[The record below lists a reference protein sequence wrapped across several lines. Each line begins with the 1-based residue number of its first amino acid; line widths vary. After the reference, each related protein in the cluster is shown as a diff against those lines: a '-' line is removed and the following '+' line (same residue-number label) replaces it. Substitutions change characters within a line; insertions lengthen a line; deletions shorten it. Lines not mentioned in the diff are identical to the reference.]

1 MSGGDPLFDRY
12 KPVRNLIRR
21 YEPLSLVR
29 QFIGALHEV
38 HHRGVDVMVHYQP
51 WNLFLAIKW
60 TLLEQNAAAHRQ
72 REATLNDAHKVLNL
86 IHSLEGAVP
95 MPKEI
100 TSIALFVRRIAFQQF
115 WLGSVDGAA
124 IARQE
129 ILFGALPVN
138 HTFSREFEAA
148 TGLTIPVFLDL
159 AFGLLATLLGKNPP
173 QPLLRAHFANFGG
186 FPPSAVDTF
195 FRLVSRSPQE
205 LKTWLNEA
213 ERPLIEDQLLL
224 PTPLLL
230 APYLRLTDR
239 HFCYFPPLAYRFV
252 EQFIYRTLRDSDP
265 EKFMQRFGPMF
276 EHYVGD
282 CLREA
287 GVILRTEADLQEK
300 LPGDGK
306 CVDFGIVEDDSNVLI
321 DAKGVEMSSLGRVTW
336 SAEEVF
342 KAAKGSAVKA
352 IVQGMETAQ
361 RMERAAEGEFSWGR
375 REHFLL
381 IVTFEPLCLGS
392 GRDLG
397 TTLGSSFTDSL
408 CHKFGAK
415 WPFPLEN
422 VFCLSIREFGDL
434 LEHCRAKSA
443 PLINILRH
451 VRTADAN
458 AKTKRFNI
466 GQHLDSLAEPG
477 PKLPMLSAALDRIQ
491 ERCMKRIQQPK
502 K

>member
-1 MSGGDPLFDRY
+1 VPDLLYADY
-12 KPVRNLIRR
+12 KRVRNLIRR

-60 TLLEQNAAAHRQ
+60 TLQEQDSLAHRRHQ
-72 REATLNDAHKVLNL
+72 ATLNDAHKVLNS
-86 IHSLEGAVP
+86 IHSLEGAAP
-95 MPKEI
+95 MPKEL

-115 WLGSVDGAA
+115 WLGSADGAA

-138 HTFSREFEAA
+138 HTFSREFESV

-159 AFGLLATLLGKNPP
+159 AFGLLATLLGKSPP
-173 QPLLRAHFANFGG
+173 QPLLKAHFENFGG
-186 FPPSAVDTF
+186 FPPGALDTF
-195 FRLVSRSPQE
+195 LRLLSRSPQE
-205 LKTWLNEA
+205 LKIWLNEG
-213 ERPLIEDQLLL
+213 EQPLIEDQLLL
-224 PTPLLL
+224 PTPLLR
-230 APYLRLTDR
+230 APYLRLVDR
-239 HFCYFPPLAYRFV
+239 HFCYFPRLAYRFL
-252 EQFIYRTLRDSDP
+252 EQFIYRTLRDPDP
-265 EKFMQRFGPMF
+265 EKFMQRFGPIF
-276 EHYVGD
+276 ERYVRD
-282 CLREA
+282 CLRQA
-287 GVILRTEADLQEK
+287 GVIFRTEAELQEK

-306 CVDFGIVEDDSNVLI
+306 CVDFGIMEDGCNVLI
-321 DAKGVEMSSLGRVTW
+321 DAKGVEMSLLGRVTW
-336 SAEEVF
+336 HADEVF

-361 RMERAAEGEFSWGR
+361 RMEQADEGESSWGR

-381 IVTFEPLCLGS
+381 IVTFEPLYLGS

-397 TTLGSSFTDSL
+397 TTLGSALTDSL
-408 CHKFGAK
+408 GRRFGAK

-422 VFCLSIREFGDL
+422 VFCLSIREFEDL
-434 LEHCRAKSA
+434 LEHCRAMAA

-451 VRTADAN
+451 TRTADAN

-477 PKLPMLSAALDRIQ
+477 PKLPMLSAALDRLQ
-491 ERCMKRIQQPK
+491 ERCMRRIQEP
-502 K
+502 